1 MSHEFKEIYACEF
14 FYNEEGLASWPKLD
28 VNFTNKTQFVYRINK
43 GILDVAKDKEL
54 NASMPDDSKRIPFT
68 NMIYI
73 GDGLSDVPCMKM
85 MRAYGGQAVAV
96 YQDSNRA
103 GVEDLLA
110 KGRVDFIFPA
120 DYRDGTLFDETM
132 KNIVRKIA
140 IADAL
145 AEENQQQL
153 RSGAYLCPKNHSFDI
168 AKSGYVN
175 LLLNSSQGHHGDDKL
190 MVRARRDF
198 LDKGYYDRFIA
209 AVADAAAE
217 FTPPEATVLDAGC
230 GEGIYSLAVLRA
242 IEKAG
247 KHGELLGV
255 DISKTALQYASKRS
269 PDFTLCVASC
279 AHLPVEDGSVDE
291 VLNII
296 SPFVPEEFARVLKP
310 GGYLLRAYPLREHLW
325 ELKALIYDTPR
336 DNPPTPLTTE
346 GFTLVETREVRDIIH
361 LSCNEDILSLFR
373 MTPYYYK
380 TGAKDQQKAEQAQEL
395 SVKLAFGLAI
405 YQRD

>member
-1 MSHEFKEIYACEF
+1 M
-14 FYNEEGLASWPKLD
+14 L
-28 VNFTNKTQFVYRINK
+28 
-43 GILDVAKDKEL
+43 
-54 NASMPDDSKRIPFT
+54 
-68 NMIYI
+68 
-73 GDGLSDVPCMKM
+73 
-85 MRAYGGQAVAV
+85 
-96 YQDSNRA
+96 
-103 GVEDLLA
+103 DLLCPVCG
-110 KGRVDFIFPA
+110 GRLT
-120 DYRDGTLFDETM
+120 REET
-132 KNIVRKIA
+132 VWRC
-140 IADAL
+140 
-145 AEENQQQL
+145 EN
-153 RSGAYLCPKNHSFDI
+153 RHSFDV
-168 AKSGYVN
+168 ARSGYVN

-209 AVADAAAE
+209 AVVDAAAE
-217 FTPPEATVLDAGC
+217 FAPNKAAVLDAGC

-242 IEKAG
+242 IKEAG
-247 KHGELLGV
+247 KTGELIGV
-255 DISKTALQYASKRS
+255 DISKAALQYAAKRS
-269 PDFTLCVASC
+269 SDFTLCVASC

-291 VLNII
+291 VLNIF

-380 TGAKDQQKAEQAQEL
+380 TGAKDQQKAERAQEL
-395 SVKLAFGLAI
+395 SVQLAFGLAI
-405 YQRD
+405 YQKD

>member
-1 MSHEFKEIYACEF
+1 M
-14 FYNEEGLASWPKLD
+14 
-28 VNFTNKTQFVYRINK
+28 VNLRCPVCA
-43 GILDVAKDKEL
+43 GALE
-54 NASMPDDSKRIPFT
+54 KR
-68 NMIYI
+68 
-73 GDGLSDVPCMKM
+73 
-85 MRAYGGQAVAV
+85 A
-96 YQDSNRA
+96 
-103 GVEDLLA
+103 
-110 KGRVDFIFPA
+110 
-120 DYRDGTLFDETM
+120 
-132 KNIVRKIA
+132 
-140 IADAL
+140 
-145 AEENQQQL
+145 
-153 RSGAYLCPKNHSFDI
+153 GAYLCPKNHSFDI

-190 MVRARRDF
+190 MVRARRDTLANLPKAQELYAQF
-198 LDKGYYDRFIA
+198 LRENIPGSVSSI
-209 AVADAAAE
+209 
-217 FTPPEATVLDAGC
+217 LDVGC

-269 PDFTLCVASC
+269 SDFTLCVASC
-279 AHLPVEDGSVDE
+279 AHLPAEDGSVDE
-291 VLNII
+291 GLNIVL
-296 SPFVPEEFARVLKP
+296 SLNGFHAFPDKEAAYRETFRVLKP

-380 TGAKDQQKAEQAQEL
+380 TGAKDQQKAERAQEL

>member
-1 MSHEFKEIYACEF
+1 M
-14 FYNEEGLASWPKLD
+14 
-28 VNFTNKTQFVYRINK
+28 VNLRCPVCA
-43 GILDVAKDKEL
+43 GALE
-54 NASMPDDSKRIPFT
+54 KR
-68 NMIYI
+68 
-73 GDGLSDVPCMKM
+73 
-85 MRAYGGQAVAV
+85 A
-96 YQDSNRA
+96 
-103 GVEDLLA
+103 
-110 KGRVDFIFPA
+110 
-120 DYRDGTLFDETM
+120 
-132 KNIVRKIA
+132 
-140 IADAL
+140 
-145 AEENQQQL
+145 
-153 RSGAYLCPKNHSFDI
+153 GAYLCPKNHSFDI

-291 VLNII
+291 VLNIF
-296 SPFVPEEFARVLKP
+296 SPFVPEEFARVLKRS
-310 GGYLLRAYPLREHLW
+310 GYLLRAYPLREHLW

-336 DNPPTPLTTE
+336 DNPPTPLETE

-380 TGAKDQQKAEQAQEL
+380 TAPCSPTPCSRVCVWATCPNAWLHGRRRL
-395 SVKLAFGLAI
+395 STAPATGTCPRTRTAACSWTASALWQVWAARITVTALWPTTSASRWSATTP
-405 YQRD
+405 RV

>member
-1 MSHEFKEIYACEF
+1 M
-14 FYNEEGLASWPKLD
+14 
-28 VNFTNKTQFVYRINK
+28 VNLRCPVCAGALK
-43 GILDVAKDKEL
+43 
-54 NASMPDDSKRIPFT
+54 KR
-68 NMIYI
+68 
-73 GDGLSDVPCMKM
+73 
-85 MRAYGGQAVAV
+85 A
-96 YQDSNRA
+96 
-103 GVEDLLA
+103 
-110 KGRVDFIFPA
+110 
-120 DYRDGTLFDETM
+120 
-132 KNIVRKIA
+132 
-140 IADAL
+140 
-145 AEENQQQL
+145 
-153 RSGAYLCPKNHSFDI
+153 GAYLCPKNHSFDI

-247 KHGELLGV
+247 KHGKLLGV

-291 VLNII
+291 VLNIF

-380 TGAKDQQKAEQAQEL
+380 TGAKDQQKAERAQEL
-395 SVKLAFGLAI
+395 DVQLAFGLAV
-405 YQRD
+405 YQRIDDTPALCGRGVPATAQGCKSKGPFSFAKENGPFGTPRERLLIGSLRLECPFCLRNETACARQSRVSIARRFGLLLLSAAALLIL

>member
-1 MSHEFKEIYACEF
+1 M
-14 FYNEEGLASWPKLD
+14 
-28 VNFTNKTQFVYRINK
+28 VNLRCPVCA
-43 GILDVAKDKEL
+43 GALE
-54 NASMPDDSKRIPFT
+54 KR
-68 NMIYI
+68 
-73 GDGLSDVPCMKM
+73 
-85 MRAYGGQAVAV
+85 A
-96 YQDSNRA
+96 
-103 GVEDLLA
+103 
-110 KGRVDFIFPA
+110 
-120 DYRDGTLFDETM
+120 
-132 KNIVRKIA
+132 
-140 IADAL
+140 
-145 AEENQQQL
+145 
-153 RSGAYLCPKNHSFDI
+153 GAYLCPKNHSFDI

-291 VLNII
+291 VLNIF

-310 GGYLLRAYPLREHLW
+310 GGTFCGCFYVSGECRRTDRLIKKLYEPMKFFTPPYETVQS
-325 ELKALIYDTPR
+325 LKVRL
-336 DNPPTPLTTE
+336 E
-346 GFTLVETREVRDIIH
+346 GMYADVQLGNVKSIAWFVCKKVK
-361 LSCNEDILSLFR
+361 
-373 MTPYYYK
+373 Y
-380 TGAKDQQKAEQAQEL
+380 AEKMEE
-395 SVKLAFGLAI
+395 GHHE
-405 YQRD
+405 

>member
-1 MSHEFKEIYACEF
+1 M
-14 FYNEEGLASWPKLD
+14 
-28 VNFTNKTQFVYRINK
+28 VNLRCPVCA
-43 GILDVAKDKEL
+43 GALE
-54 NASMPDDSKRIPFT
+54 KR
-68 NMIYI
+68 
-73 GDGLSDVPCMKM
+73 
-85 MRAYGGQAVAV
+85 A
-96 YQDSNRA
+96 
-103 GVEDLLA
+103 
-110 KGRVDFIFPA
+110 
-120 DYRDGTLFDETM
+120 
-132 KNIVRKIA
+132 
-140 IADAL
+140 
-145 AEENQQQL
+145 
-153 RSGAYLCPKNHSFDI
+153 GAYLCPENHSFDI

-217 FTPPEATVLDAGC
+217 FTPQEATVLDAGC

-291 VLNII
+291 VLNIF

-310 GGYLLRAYPLREHLW
+310 GGTFCGCFYVSGECRRTDRLIKKVYEPMKFFTPPYETVQS
-325 ELKALIYDTPR
+325 LKARLEEMYADVQLGNVKSIAWFVCRKGCTILRLSTSAAICTAICASTTP
-336 DNPPTPLTTE
+336 P
-346 GFTLVETREVRDIIH
+346 
-361 LSCNEDILSLFR
+361 
-373 MTPYYYK
+373 
-380 TGAKDQQKAEQAQEL
+380 
-395 SVKLAFGLAI
+395 
-405 YQRD
+405 

>member
-1 MSHEFKEIYACEF
+1 MCI
-14 FYNEEGLASWPKLD
+14 
-28 VNFTNKTQFVYRINK
+28 
-43 GILDVAKDKEL
+43 
-54 NASMPDDSKRIPFT
+54 
-68 NMIYI
+68 
-73 GDGLSDVPCMKM
+73 
-85 MRAYGGQAVAV
+85 
-96 YQDSNRA
+96 
-103 GVEDLLA
+103 
-110 KGRVDFIFPA
+110 
-120 DYRDGTLFDETM
+120 RD
-132 KNIVRKIA
+132 R
-140 IADAL
+140 
-145 AEENQQQL
+145 
-153 RSGAYLCPKNHSFDI
+153 
-168 AKSGYVN
+168 
-175 LLLNSSQGHHGDDKL
+175 
-190 MVRARRDF
+190 
-198 LDKGYYDRFIA
+198 
-209 AVADAAAE
+209 
-217 FTPPEATVLDAGC
+217 
-230 GEGIYSLAVLRA
+230 IYSLAVLRA

-279 AHLPVEDGSVDE
+279 AHLPVEDGSVDV
-291 VLNII
+291 VLNIF

>member
-1 MSHEFKEIYACEF
+1 MSFRCPVCSQELKKEE
-14 FYNEEGLASWPKLD
+14 
-28 VNFTNKTQFVYRINK
+28 
-43 GILDVAKDKEL
+43 
-54 NASMPDDSKRIPFT
+54 
-68 NMIYI
+68 
-73 GDGLSDVPCMKM
+73 
-85 MRAYGGQAVAV
+85 
-96 YQDSNRA
+96 
-103 GVEDLLA
+103 
-110 KGRVDFIFPA
+110 
-120 DYRDGTLFDETM
+120 
-132 KNIVRKIA
+132 KIWV
-140 IADAL
+140 
-145 AEENQQQL
+145 
-153 RSGAYLCPKNHSFDI
+153 CPQGHTFDI
-168 AKSGYVN
+168 AAKGYVN
-175 LLLNSSQGHHGDDKL
+175 LLMSNSSGAKRHGDDRL
-190 MVRARRDF
+190 MINARRDF
-198 LDKGYYDRFIA
+198 LSKGFYEPLRE
-209 AVADAAAE
+209 AVYEALSAD
-217 FTPPEATVLDAGC
+217 FPRGGTLLDAGC

-291 VLNII
+291 VLNIF

>member
-1 MSHEFKEIYACEF
+1 M
-14 FYNEEGLASWPKLD
+14 
-28 VNFTNKTQFVYRINK
+28 VNLRCPVCA
-43 GILDVAKDKEL
+43 GALE
-54 NASMPDDSKRIPFT
+54 KR
-68 NMIYI
+68 
-73 GDGLSDVPCMKM
+73 
-85 MRAYGGQAVAV
+85 A
-96 YQDSNRA
+96 
-103 GVEDLLA
+103 
-110 KGRVDFIFPA
+110 
-120 DYRDGTLFDETM
+120 
-132 KNIVRKIA
+132 
-140 IADAL
+140 
-145 AEENQQQL
+145 
-153 RSGAYLCPKNHSFDI
+153 GAYLCPKNHSFDI

-217 FTPPEATVLDAGC
+217 FMPQEATVLDAGC

-255 DISKTALQYASKRS
+255 DISKTALQYAAKRS

-279 AHLPVEDGSVDE
+279 AHLPVADGSIDE
-291 VLNII
+291 VLNIF

-336 DNPPTPLTTE
+336 DNPPTPLETE

-380 TGAKDQQKAEQAQEL
+380 TGAKDQQKAERAQEL
-395 SVKLAFGLAI
+395 SVQLAFGLAI

>member
-1 MSHEFKEIYACEF
+1 M
-14 FYNEEGLASWPKLD
+14 
-28 VNFTNKTQFVYRINK
+28 VNLRCPVCA
-43 GILDVAKDKEL
+43 GALE
-54 NASMPDDSKRIPFT
+54 KR
-68 NMIYI
+68 
-73 GDGLSDVPCMKM
+73 
-85 MRAYGGQAVAV
+85 A
-96 YQDSNRA
+96 
-103 GVEDLLA
+103 
-110 KGRVDFIFPA
+110 
-120 DYRDGTLFDETM
+120 
-132 KNIVRKIA
+132 
-140 IADAL
+140 
-145 AEENQQQL
+145 
-153 RSGAYLCPKNHSFDI
+153 GAYLCPKNHSFDI

-269 PDFTLCVASC
+269 PDFTL
-279 AHLPVEDGSVDE
+279 
-291 VLNII
+291 
-296 SPFVPEEFARVLKP
+296 
-310 GGYLLRAYPLREHLW
+310 
-325 ELKALIYDTPR
+325 
-336 DNPPTPLTTE
+336 
-346 GFTLVETREVRDIIH
+346 VETREVRDIIH

-380 TGAKDQQKAEQAQEL
+380 TGAKDQQKAERAQEL

-405 YQRD
+405 YQKD